1 MSNSRTK
8 SSILRNEEIMKSLAA
23 LKEELSEEGH
33 NNNNDTCHNTD
44 NYTYNKSHST
54 DNYNNNKSHSSDN
67 TDISNPLVPSNIPQN
82 SSKARND
89 SAILRMKAE
98 TAAEMYLG
106 MDDAGKFLRF
116 LDFYVSLYECGVPS
130 FKAKDPKIVKV
141 FDLFAGDV
149 KKSTDF
155 LIISEELEELGF
167 DEDKVLSALML
178 NSNDREAALDFLM
191 KN

>member
-33 NNNNDTCHNTD
+33 NNNNNNCHSHSTD

-54 DNYNNNKSHSSDN
+54 DN

-130 FKAKDPKIVKV
+130 FKANDPKIVKV